1 MIHRFT
7 FRLVLAWAGLM
18 LSGWIVWAA
27 PDARLQWELAPLT
40 TNGVRQ
46 VFHPASETRAVVFQ
60 FLGTECPI
68 ANRVL
73 PELERLARE
82 YRTQGI
88 QFVAVY
94 SNFTETAGGVR
105 QQRADAGVSGEAGL
119 DPNQRLAD
127 QLGVTVT
134 PEMVVLTPDRKLIY
148 RGRVNDQYAGLGQGK
163 PAPQRHDLA
172 EALADF
178 VRTGQ
183 PTGIQTKPAGCR
195 LQRRP

>member
-7 FRLVLAWAGLM
+7 SLLGPALLGLVLWEGIAA
-18 LSGWIVWAA
+18 AA
-27 PDARLQWELAPLT
+27 PTATLQWELTPLG
-40 TNGVRQ
+40 TNAVRQ
-46 VFHPASETRAVVFQ
+46 VFRPAPDTRAVVFQ

-73 PELERLARE
+73 PELDRLARE
-82 YRTQGI
+82 YRAKGI
-88 QFVAVY
+88 QFVTVY
-94 SNFTETAGGVR
+94 SNFTETADGVR
-105 QQRADAGVSGEAGL
+105 QQRAEAGVSGDAGL
-119 DPNQRLAD
+119 DPHQTLAD

-134 PEMVVLTPDRKLIY
+134 PELVVLTPEGKLIY

-172 EALADF
+172 EALAEF
-178 VRTGQ
+178 VKTGQ

-195 LQRRP
+195 IQRRP